1 MEIIQIFLN
10 SICGHM
16 KAYLG
21 TALFL
26 SFGTAEVSEAFGL
39 FSLILFLSFFS
50 FKYFFR
56 SFSSHLVSFQEV

>member
-1 MEIIQIFLN
+1 
-10 SICGHM
+10 M

-21 TALFL
+21 IALFL
-26 SFGTAEVSEAFGL
+26 SFGTAEASEAFGL

-56 SFSSHLVSFQEV
+56 SF